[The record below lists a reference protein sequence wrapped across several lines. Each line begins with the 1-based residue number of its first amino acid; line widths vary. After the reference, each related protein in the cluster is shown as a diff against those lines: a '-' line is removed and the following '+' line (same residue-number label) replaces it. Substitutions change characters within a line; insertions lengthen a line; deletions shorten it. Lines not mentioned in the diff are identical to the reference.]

1 MNTYIKAENARQI
14 DAHIKNRFNS
24 DIKENKLFA
33 LIKLVNFK
41 GKTISAPDNESLN
54 SVKVLE
60 YKKSHYIGF
69 LKTTYKNGSFKL
81 TTVALK
87 NQN

>member
-1 MNTYIKAENARQI
+1 MNTYIKEENARQI
-14 DAHIKNRFNS
+14 DAHIKNSFDS
-24 DIKENKLFA
+24 DIRENKLFA
-33 LIKLVNFK
+33 LL
-41 GKTISAPDNESLN
+41 

-87 NQN
+87 NHF